1 MKIPLFSF
9 PPLCAPPPFSFDLS
23 PTAEKLPGNLPV
35 YRERYHFL
43 KLCKS
48 SMSNSRLF
56 VWHLPSCQLLPL
68 RRPTRH
74 LIL

>member
-9 PPLCAPPPFSFDLS
+9 PPLCAPPPLS
-23 PTAEKLPGNLPV
+23 PLTSPPLQKNCRGT
-35 YRERYHFL
+35 YRYHFL

-48 SMSNSRLF
+48 SMYNSRLF